1 MKNWLY
7 NIGLGG
13 LFLAILIT
21 LSYFGLD
28 YYTRHGD
35 AILVPNILKMK
46 PFEAEEKLS
55 SMDLG
60 MKIID
65 TVYID
70 NMKPGVIVEQTP
82 EANDDVKSGRVVYV
96 TVNATSRPR
105 VSMPKLTDCSL
116 NLAKAL
122 LKNAGLTLGTVSK
135 EYAEYGNNLVT
146 AQRVSGRSIEPGEKV
161 LKGTVVDITII
172 DSEAS
177 PNGDSTVVEGAVD
190 GESDIE

>member
-1 MKNWLY
+1 VKNWLY

-13 LFLAILIT
+13 VFVAVLIT
-21 LSYFGLD
+21 LAYFGLD

-35 AILVPNILKMK
+35 GIIVPSVLKMK

-55 SMDLG
+55 SLDLR

-70 NMKPGVIVEQTP
+70 NMKPGVIVEQLP
-82 EANDDVKSGRVVYV
+82 SADEDVKTGRVIYV

-122 LKNAGLTLGTVSK
+122 IKNAGLVLGTVSK

-146 AQRVSGRSIEPGEKV
+146 SQRVGGRSIEAGEKV

-172 DSEAS
+172 DSEMT
-177 PNGDSTVVEGAVD
+177 PNADSTAIEEPID
-190 GESDIE
+190 EESTN

>member
-13 LFLAILIT
+13 LFVAIVIT

-35 AILVPNILKMK
+35 AILVPSVLKLK

-55 SMDLG
+55 TMDLR

-70 NMKPGVIVEQTP
+70 NMKPGVIVEQLP
-82 EANDDVKSGRVVYV
+82 LANEDVKSGRVVYV
-96 TVNATSRPR
+96 TVNAASRPR

-122 LKNAGLTLGTVSK
+122 LKNAGLTLGNVTK

-146 AQRVSGRSIEPGEKV
+146 AQRVGGRSIEAGEKV

-172 DSEAS
+172 DSEMS
-177 PNGDSTVVEGAVD
+177 PNSDSTAVLDPIEGDVEG
-190 GESDIE
+190 E

>member
-13 LFLAILIT
+13 LFLAIVIT

-122 LKNAGLTLGTVSK
+122 LKNAGLVLGKITK

-172 DSEAS
+172 DSEATPS
-177 PNGDSTVVEGAVD
+177 GDSTVIDEPVD
-190 GESDIE
+190 GWDDTE

>member
-13 LFLAILIT
+13 VFVAVLIT
-21 LSYFGLD
+21 LTYFGLD

-35 AILVPNILKMK
+35 GIIVPSVLKMK

-55 SMDLG
+55 SRDLR

-70 NMKPGVIVEQTP
+70 NMKPGVIVEQLP
-82 EANDDVKSGRVVYV
+82 SADEDVKTGRVIYV

-122 LKNAGLTLGTVSK
+122 IKNAGLVLGTVSK

-146 AQRVSGRSIEPGEKV
+146 SQRVGGRSIEAGEKV

-172 DSEAS
+172 DSEMT
-177 PNGDSTVVEGAVD
+177 PNADSTAVEEPID
-190 GESDIE
+190 EESTN

>member
-13 LFLAILIT
+13 LFVAIVIT
-21 LSYFGLD
+21 LTYFGLN

-35 AILVPNILKMK
+35 AILVPNVLKLK

-55 SMDLG
+55 TMDLR

-70 NMKPGVIVEQTP
+70 NMKPGVIVEQLP
-82 EANDDVKSGRVVYV
+82 LANEDVKSGRVVYV

-122 LKNAGLTLGTVSK
+122 LKNAGLKLGNVTK

-146 AQRVSGRSIEPGEKV
+146 AQRVGGRSIEAGEKV

-172 DSEAS
+172 DSEMS
-177 PNGDSTVVEGAVD
+177 PNSDSTAVLDPIEG
-190 GESDIE
+190 DIEGE

>member
-1 MKNWLY
+1 VKNWLY

-13 LFLAILIT
+13 LFLAIVIT

-122 LKNAGLTLGTVSK
+122 LKNAGLVLGNITK

-172 DSEAS
+172 DSEATPS
-177 PNGDSTVVEGAVD
+177 GDSTVIDEPVD
-190 GESDIE
+190 GGDDTE

>member
-13 LFLAILIT
+13 LFLAIVIT

>member
-13 LFLAILIT
+13 LFLAIVIT
-21 LSYFGLD
+21 LAYFGLD
-28 YYTRHGD
+28 AYTRHGD
-35 AILVPNILKMK
+35 AILVPNVLKMK

-82 EANDDVKSGRVVYV
+82 ESNDDVKSGRVVYV

-105 VSMPKLTDCSL
+105 VKMPKLTDCSL

-122 LKNAGLTLGTVSK
+122 LKNAGLVLGTVSK
-135 EYAEYGNNLVT
+135 EYSEYGNNLVT
-146 AQRVSGRSIEPGEKV
+146 AQRVGGRSIEAGEKV

-172 DSEAS
+172 DSEIS
-177 PNGDSTVVEGAVD
+177 PNSDSTSVEDPADVT
-190 GESDIE
+190 ENSL